1 MIRRPTGWVRRAGP
15 LTQEKQR
22 GANRRR
28 LHPVVGATGARGQ
41 ALRPQHHDPP
51 SSRFR
56 ANPNSRVQSHA
67 TERSRSHGTTRKMTK
82 SSSGCSK
89 RRWTLNT
96 RTVRTTDVI
105 MMDARVFMRSP
116 NSMVGTKSPV
126 QRQRRKTTL
135 WAQNAGRFPSV
146 LRLLSSV
153 LCPLVS
159 PAAGFSPLHAVV
171 RV

>member
-1 MIRRPTGWVRRAGP
+1 MAGP
-15 LTQEKQR
+15 AATAELAKPYWASHSLDR
-22 GANRRR
+22 K
-28 LHPVVGATGARGQ
+28 VGPAGARGQ

-82 SSSGCSK
+82 SSSGCSMS
-89 RRWTLNT
+89 RWTLNT

-116 NSMVGTKSPV
+116 NSMVGTKSPL
-126 QRQRRKTTL
+126 QRQRQETTL
-135 WAQNAGRFPSV
+135 WPQNPGKSPIV
-146 LRLLSSV
+146 LRLLSSD
-153 LCPLVS
+153 L
-159 PAAGFSPLHAVV
+159 
-171 RV
+171 